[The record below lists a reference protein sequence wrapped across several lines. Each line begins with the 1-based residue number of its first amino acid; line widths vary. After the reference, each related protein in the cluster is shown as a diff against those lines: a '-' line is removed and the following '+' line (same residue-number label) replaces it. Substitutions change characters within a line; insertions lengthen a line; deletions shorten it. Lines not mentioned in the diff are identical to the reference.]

1 VKTSYQVFDNNSVL
15 IIDQGP
21 GFSAP
26 SSVTGIS
33 ACPACADPSSLV
45 TSNTSTTTV
54 DFGWTSN
61 GTETAWNVEYGTSG
75 FTVGSGTLVA
85 VTSNPSTITG
95 LSANTTYDLYVQA
108 DCGSGTVSSW
118 VGPISTTT
126 NSLTVAIPS
135 CEDFET
141 GSPSSTTSLNAAS
154 NASATVLASAAA
166 GSSSYGVQLTGM
178 DSFTSGA
185 WSGGSSSTTESQ
197 AWNTNTTCQSNV
209 SFNVDATNES
219 VVILTFD
226 LRQTYTFGPVYSWF
240 RVTVDGTQIGNSL
253 NPTSN
258 SDPFVNHS
266 YDLSAY
272 AGTSFNLKLEHAGK
286 YSPAYSTN
294 YPGDNS
300 FIDNICISAP
310 SCLAPVA
317 LSASNSNIL

>member
-1 VKTSYQVFDNNSVL
+1 M
-15 IIDQGP
+15 
-21 GFSAP
+21 
-26 SSVTGIS
+26 
-33 ACPACADPSSLV
+33 
-45 TSNTSTTTV
+45 
-54 DFGWTSN
+54 
-61 GTETAWNVEYGTSG
+61 
-75 FTVGSGTLVA
+75 
-85 VTSNPSTITG
+85 
-95 LSANTTYDLYVQA
+95 YVQA

-118 VGPISTTT
+118 VGPITVTT
-126 NSLTVAIPS
+126 NALTVAIPS

-141 GSPSSTTSLNAAS
+141 GSPSITTSLNAAS

-166 GSSSYGVQLTGM
+166 GSSYYGVQLTGM

-185 WSGGSSSTTESQ
+185 WSGGSVSTTESQ

-226 LRQTYTFGPVYSWF
+226 LRQTYTFGPAYSWF

-258 SDPFVNHS
+258 TDPFVNHS

-286 YSPAYSTN
+286 Y
-294 YPGDNS
+294 
-300 FIDNICISAP
+300 
-310 SCLAPVA
+310 
-317 LSASNSNIL
+317 